1 MSKTI
6 KVQKVLSD
14 FYESFSDEYYMSQV
28 AVKLQTDYELE
39 KRIPFR
45 TTVLEK
51 GMFDYIEE
59 NGLEATIET
68 LWAMHLNGYEVEEE
82 IQKYK
87 IVVDEFSNTED
98 FVIWNA
104 EGEWVIKPDS
114 YFYEDEFYKK
124 TFTMEEIIKNFPAL
138 VANAEKAN

>member
-6 KVQKVLSD
+6 KAPKVLAD

-28 AVKLQTDYELE
+28 AVKLQTDYELY
-39 KRIPFR
+39 KRIPIR
-45 TTVLEK
+45 TTTLGK

-59 NGLEATIET
+59 NGLEKTIEE
-68 LWAMHLNGYEVEEE
+68 LWYMHLNGYEVEDK

-87 IVVDEFSNTED
+87 IVVDEFRDTED

-104 EGEWVIKPDS
+104 EGEWIIKPEN
-114 YFYEDEFYKK
+114 YFFEDEFYKK

-138 VANAEKAN
+138 VANAEKVN